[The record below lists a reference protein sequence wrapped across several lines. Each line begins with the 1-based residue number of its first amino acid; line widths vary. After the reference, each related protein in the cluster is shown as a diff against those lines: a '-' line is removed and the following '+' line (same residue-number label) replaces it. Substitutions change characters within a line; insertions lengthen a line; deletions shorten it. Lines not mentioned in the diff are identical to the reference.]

1 MGVRV
6 RPTSRQVWLA
16 PAILVVAWLVAWV
29 DPETGI
35 RTWLDLRED
44 LAAARARITA
54 LETGVTSLETE
65 AALLMADPLAIEA
78 AIREDLGLAR
88 PGDTVVIL
96 REGAGDPLGAAP

>member
-1 MGVRV
+1 M
-6 RPTSRQVWLA
+6 WLA
-16 PAILVVAWLVAWV
+16 PAILGVAWLVAWV

-44 LAAARARITA
+44 LAVAQARIAA
-54 LETGVTSLETE
+54 LETGVASLETE
-65 AALLMADPLAIEA
+65 AALLAEDPLAIEA

-96 REGAGDPLGAAP
+96 REGADHPLRATP

>member
-1 MGVRV
+1 V

-16 PAILVVAWLVAWV
+16 PAILVIAWLVAWV

-35 RTWLDLRED
+35 RKWLGLRED
-44 LAAARARITA
+44 LAAAQSRI
-54 LETGVTSLETE
+54 
-65 AALLMADPLAIEA
+65 AALQGAVASLDNQAGLLAADPLAIEA

-96 REGAGDPLGAAP
+96 REGAGDALRATP